1 MQNFRNYYDILGV
14 DRDVPNED
22 IKRIYRQ
29 LARRYHPDV
38 NPGNKAA
45 EDRFKDIN
53 EAYEVLSDPERRRQY
68 DQYGQFWKQ
77 KGFQNGQAR
86 RPWSSWGTSEGR
98 DTTSAAEDL
107 DVSKFRDFNTFV
119 DELLNRHKPAWGSTH
134 EQDWENLPPP
144 PSRRLDRPEMPPW
157 RPTPG
162 EREWSQAEPSR
173 PVGESQRAQTAFVET
188 PPRPRDVEAQL
199 TVPLEK
205 AYTGGRERIRLEDGR
220 MLEVVMPA
228 GMVTGQK
235 VRLREQGVAG
245 GDLYLRIDVAP
256 HRFFRLDGVDIYC
269 QVPITPA
276 EAVLGGSIELP
287 TLDGRVKMNL
297 PQPVR
302 SGQRLRLAKKG
313 YPDGAGDRGDQIIEI
328 LIQFPTTLSDQER
341 ELYEQLRQIE
351 TNPRATLT

>member
-14 DRDVPNED
+14 DRDLPNED
-22 IKRIYRQ
+22 IKRVYRQ

-77 KGFQNGQAR
+77 KGFQNDQAK
-86 RPWSSWGTSEGR
+86 RPWGGWGSSGGR
-98 DTTSAAEDL
+98 DTTSTTEEL
-107 DVSKFRDFNTFV
+107 DFSKFRDFNTFV
-119 DELLNRHKPAWGSTH
+119 DELLNRHKPAWDSPN
-134 EQDWENLPPP
+134 EQDWADLPPP
-144 PSRRLDRPEMPPW
+144 PPRRSPDRPEIPPP
-157 RPTPG
+157 RPGSGDWGRTEPG
-162 EREWSQAEPSR
+162 RPAGEPRRSQAAFTEP
-173 PVGESQRAQTAFVET
+173 

-256 HRFFRLDGVDIYC
+256 HRFFRLDGMDIYC
-269 QVPITPA
+269 QVPITPV
-276 EAVLGGSIELP
+276 EAVLGGSIEVA
-287 TLDGRVKMNL
+287 TLDGLVKMNL

-302 SGQRLRLAKKG
+302 SGQKLRLSKKG
-313 YPDGAGDRGDQIIEI
+313 YPDGTGDRGDQIIEL
-328 LIQFPTTLSDQER
+328 LIQFPTTLSEQER
-341 ELYEQLRQIE
+341 ELYTQLRQIE
-351 TNPRATLT
+351 TNPRAHLT